1 MLVNKYEIKN
11 TELSG
16 TTGYSINLPMS
27 QNSGLVGQ
35 QEIVDTKFV
44 QTEVDKAVNIIF
56 DYEKVKLLPIKC
68 NSSVNDMC
76 VSKTLT
82 SNITYNVNF
91 LNPVT
96 TSSPTLSYN
105 TSLKWADIELTDE
118 DLKLRKNSFTK
129 SFLRLDFYDSDI
141 VTNQNLIS
149 FITLFPKFSYLD
161 VSSGSIPLASNY
173 RVSFTLGNPLVN
185 RKENGEGFALY
196 HFKDEIIPTVPKY
209 LYMRATFNNA
219 KNGKSTGLMSS
230 SDTNLTI
237 DQLIKTTKDEHAV
250 NPSVKNN
257 LYTRYILTREVD
269 GYYYEI
275 DTSYS
280 TNVNYNS
287 TPNNYIIDLYQINAL

>member
-56 DYEKVKLLPIKC
+56 DYEKVKLLPKENFI
-68 NSSVNDMC
+68 V
-76 VSKTLT
+76 

-105 TSLKWADIELTDE
+105 TSLKWGDIELTDE

-161 VSSGSIPLASNY
+161 VSGGSIPLASNY
-173 RVSFTLGNPLVN
+173 RVSFELGNTLVN

-230 SDTNLTI
+230 SNTNLTI

-269 GYYYEI
+269 GYFYKI